1 MTSDWNARRI
11 LKELCTAERR
21 KEILTLFWTD
31 AEKDTRELV
40 TAALAKGLN
49 FRLDSVRK
57 APPARRAELLGMQLH
72 VPQFEEPLEIALML
86 YHTGRANEL
95 LSAFLDAWKIPH
107 ENGSIEVDDYPVPD
121 AAAVTKAV
129 AALKSKFPEADI
141 ALYLATAG
149 LLMGRDE
156 PKWREATWP
165 AVDGLRGDAT
175 PARG

>member
-1 MTSDWNARRI
+1 MSQDWNARRI

-40 TAALAKGLN
+40 TAALARGLN

-57 APPARRAELLGMQLH
+57 APAARRAELLGMQLH

-86 YHTGRANEL
+86 YHTGKASDL
-95 LSAFLDAWKIPH
+95 LAAFLDFWKIPH
-107 ENGSIEVDDYPVPD
+107 ENGSIEVEEYTVPD
-121 AAAVTKAV
+121 AKAVSKAVTK
-129 AALKSKFPEADI
+129 LKATFTEADI
-141 ALYLATAG
+141 VLYLATAG

-156 PKWREATWP
+156 PKWREAAWP
-165 AVDGLRGDAT
+165 EVDRLRGVST
-175 PARG
+175 SH

>member
-1 MTSDWNARRI
+1 MTSHEWNARRI

-57 APPARRAELLGMQLH
+57 ATAARRAELLGMQLH

-86 YHTGRANEL
+86 YHTEKASDL
-95 LSAFLDAWKIPH
+95 LAAFLDAWKIPH
-107 ENGSIEVDDYPVPD
+107 VNGSIEVEEYPVPD
-121 AAAVTKAV
+121 ADAV
-129 AALKSKFPEADI
+129 ARAVQKLKSTYAEPDI

-149 LLMGRDE
+149 LLMGRE
-156 PKWREATWP
+156 TPAWRDAAWP
-165 AVDGLRGDAT
+165 EVDRLRGVNT
-175 PARG
+175 SH